1 MTESRSA
8 SPLYLQL
15 LADRQGS
22 PAGLLFDADATL
34 PPPEL
39 PEAALGELAAHG
51 ACYYR
56 ADLAAGLADTLRA
69 QGWRPLAADSVQR
82 ADAMFPPA
90 LAPAVQCVEGDWFLA
105 APPKPVGQQAM
116 SRALALQL
124 VQLVAADAD
133 THEIESLLRR
143 DPTLSYQ
150 LLRLVNS
157 LGVGAGR
164 RVTSFSQAILI
175 LGRTQLRRWLNLM
188 LFCTRDGDLRSP
200 MLLGRVAVRARA
212 MELLAQ
218 ATGMDK
224 AHQEQAFMAGMFSLL
239 GVLFG
244 LPLAE
249 VLQPLTIADAV
260 QQALLRHEGEMGQ
273 LLVLLEGAERR
284 DFAALSGQLAQLELS
299 AAEFNQIVAD
309 AHLWMQSV
317 AASAAD
323 TGQGQGHA

>member
-1 MTESRSA
+1 MTVSSA
-8 SPLYLQL
+8 APPLFMQL
-15 LADRQGS
+15 LADRNGS
-22 PAGLLFDADATL
+22 PAGLLFDAAPAVAPSDL
-34 PPPEL
+34 PHE
-39 PEAALGELAAHG
+39 ALGELAAHG
-51 ACYYR
+51 ACYFR
-56 ADLAAGLADTLRA
+56 ADLAAELADALRA
-69 QGWRPLAADSVQR
+69 QGWQPLAAEQLLR
-82 ADAMFPPA
+82 ADAAFPFA
-90 LAPAVQCVEGDWFLA
+90 LAPSVQCVEGDWFLE
-105 APPKPVGQQAM
+105 PPPQPVGQQAM

-124 VQLVAADAD
+124 VQLVSADAD
-133 THEIESLLRR
+133 THEIESVLRR

-157 LGVGAGR
+157 LGVGSGR

-175 LGRTQLRRWLNLM
+175 LGRAQLRRWLNLM

-224 AHQEQAFMAGMFSLL
+224 ARQEQAFMAGMFSLL

-260 QQALLRHEGEMGQ
+260 QQALLRHEGAMGD
-273 LLVLLEGAERR
+273 LLLLLERAERR
-284 DFAALSGQLAQLELS
+284 DFAAVAAQLAQLQLS
-299 AAEFNQIVAD
+299 GAEFNQIVAD

-323 TGQGQGHA
+323 MGHA

>member
-1 MTESRSA
+1 MTVSPA
-8 SPLYLQL
+8 TTPLYPQL
-15 LADRQGS
+15 LADRNGR
-22 PAGLLFDADATL
+22 PAGLLFEADPALAPSGL
-34 PPPEL
+34 PQ
-39 PEAALGELAAHG
+39 EAWSELALHG
-51 ACYYR
+51 GCYYR
-56 ADLAAGLADTLRA
+56 ANLAEALAEALKA
-69 QGWRPLAADSVQR
+69 QGWQPLEGEQLQR
-82 ADAMFPPA
+82 ADTAFPLA
-90 LAPAVQCVEGDWFLA
+90 LAPSVHCVEGDWFLA
-105 APPKPVGQQAM
+105 PPPKPVGQQAM

-124 VQLVAADAD
+124 VQLVSADAD
-133 THEIESLLRR
+133 THEIESVLRR

-157 LGVGAGR
+157 LGVGSGR

-175 LGRTQLRRWLNLM
+175 LGRAQLRRWLNLM

-212 MELLAQ
+212 MESLAQ

-249 VLQPLTIADAV
+249 VLQPLTIAEAV
-260 QQALLRHEGEMGQ
+260 QHALLRHEGEMGE
-273 LLVLLEGAERR
+273 LLLLLERAERR
-284 DFAALSGQLAQLELS
+284 EFAAVAAQLAQLALPG
-299 AAEFNQIVAD
+299 AEFNQIVAD

-323 TGQGQGHA
+323 MGHA

>member
-1 MTESRSA
+1 MTEPRSA
-8 SPLYLQL
+8 SPLFLQL
-15 LADRQGS
+15 LADRKGS
-22 PAGLLFDADATL
+22 PAGLLFDADAAL
-34 PPPEL
+34 APPAL
-39 PEAALGELAAHG
+39 PEQALRELAAHG

-56 ADLAAGLADTLRA
+56 ADVAATLADALRA
-69 QGWRPLAADSVQR
+69 QGWQALNGDCMQR

-90 LAPAVQCVEGDWFLA
+90 LAPAVLCVEGDWFLS
-105 APPKPVGQQAM
+105 PPPRPVGQQAM

-157 LGVGAGR
+157 LGVGTGR

-175 LGRTQLRRWLNLM
+175 LGRAQLRRWLNLM

-249 VLQPLTIADAV
+249 VLQPLTIAEAV
-260 QQALLRHEGEMGQ
+260 QQALLHHQGEMGN
-273 LLVLLEGAERR
+273 LLVLLELAERHEFGAVASR
-284 DFAALSGQLAQLELS
+284 LAQLALP

-323 TGQGQGHA
+323 MAHA